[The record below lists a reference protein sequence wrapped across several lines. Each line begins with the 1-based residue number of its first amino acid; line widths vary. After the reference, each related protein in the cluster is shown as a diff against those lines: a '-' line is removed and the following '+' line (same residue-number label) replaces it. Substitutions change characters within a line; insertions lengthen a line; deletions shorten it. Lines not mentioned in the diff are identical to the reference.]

1 MILHSIKNWIYD
13 KNRFYFFTGANDIHT
28 SCAREELEDAG
39 IIYAMNEIY
48 NYEPGIMPKESI
60 GLGDLNV
67 LKRLRVRFVLW
78 KGGVKGRLWY
88 TI

>member
-1 MILHSIKNWIYD
+1 MFHKVRCWIYD
-13 KNRFYFFTGANDIHT
+13 PNRFYFFTGANDFHT

-48 NYEPGIMPKESI
+48 NYEPGVIPRESI
-60 GLGDLNV
+60 GLGSLNILQR
-67 LKRLRVRFVLW
+67 LKVRFIIW
-78 KGGVKGRLWY
+78 KGGCCGRLWY